1 MTLGTSG
8 ALGSVYDVIE
18 SNPDL
23 AAGVE
28 IGIAPMPSI
37 SGGGEGST
45 NVGGAA
51 LWLADTGDDAQKA
64 ASWDFAAWLTQPE
77 QQARWH
83 IGRSEEHTSELQSL
97 MRISYAVFCLTNKNI
112 TARHP
117 QYSLHLFLSNQY

>member
-83 IGRSEEHTSELQSL
+83 IGPRYVPHNDDADDAPGVADICGASPSCRGAYE
-97 MRISYAVFCLTNKNI
+97 
-112 TARHP
+112 
-117 QYSLHLFLSNQY
+117 